1 MKEAFGQIWGA
12 MGIPQVWGAV
22 LTILLLGIAFLLKK
36 LIGVVT
42 DRYKADREILNAQF
56 ADIGEFV
63 KIQSVALIKAYVGIF
78 EGKDALDAEGN
89 RFSESVE
96 KADNELMKPLRQ
108 FEAKLDDDTK
118 SKIFLIHNILAQF
131 YPYASPEAIKSFKSR
146 KGEFYRLIDEA
157 IKALRPDQILNRL
170 GVVSR
175 QLRSRGRV

>member
-63 KIQSVALIKAYVGIF
+63 KNSIRCPYQSIR
-78 EGKDALDAEGN
+78 GN
-89 RFSESVE
+89 
-96 KADNELMKPLRQ
+96 L
-108 FEAKLDDDTK
+108 
-118 SKIFLIHNILAQF
+118 
-131 YPYASPEAIKSFKSR
+131 
-146 KGEFYRLIDEA
+146 
-157 IKALRPDQILNRL
+157 
-170 GVVSR
+170 
-175 QLRSRGRV
+175 